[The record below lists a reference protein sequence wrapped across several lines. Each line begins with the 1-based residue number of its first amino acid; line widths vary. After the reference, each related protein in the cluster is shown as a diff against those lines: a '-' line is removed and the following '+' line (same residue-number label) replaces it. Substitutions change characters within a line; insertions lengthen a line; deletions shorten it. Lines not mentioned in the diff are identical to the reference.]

1 MNEHCKLKLMMKWFS
16 WIMQTCKN
24 PYSFAYLQELSPQAI
39 KNLSIKICRRFYQW
53 WELSRPEVSLF
64 FRAQLMTKLELA
76 FKDNTVMSSISYRR
90 WPYTFNIF
98 FCYTNKQIQ
107 LLCCF
112 SFLYLS
118 RLTLAKKLW
127 NSFSLKALSLFS
139 FGFLGAEEPLFSN
152 RRFDFLK
159 FVFS

>member
-1 MNEHCKLKLMMKWFS
+1 
-16 WIMQTCKN
+16 
-24 PYSFAYLQELSPQAI
+24 
-39 KNLSIKICRRFYQW
+39 
-53 WELSRPEVSLF
+53 
-64 FRAQLMTKLELA
+64 
-76 FKDNTVMSSISYRR
+76 MSSISYRR

-107 LLCCF
+107 LICCF

-118 RLTLAKKLW
+118 RFTLAKKLW

-139 FGFLGAEEPLFSN
+139 FGFFGAEEPLFSN